1 MELSGC
7 QILIE
12 TLIEQGVT
20 TIFGYPGGQVL
31 NIYDEL
37 YKNRDRIHHVL
48 TAHEQGASHAAD
60 GYSRASGEVGVCIA
74 TSGPGAT
81 NLITGLATAKADSIP
96 MVAITGNVPMEL
108 IGSDSFQ
115 EVDTFGLSIPVTKHS
130 FRVDRVDMLAQTVRE
145 AFRIAKSG
153 RPGPVLVD
161 IPKNIQIDKTAYTPR
176 GISEKTPDAKPD
188 TALLDQALGMIHE
201 SKRPVIYCGGGVI
214 NANCSEIITKLTEK
228 LDAFMVC
235 SMMGLTAMDNDHPK
249 YLGMS
254 GMHGRFA
261 ATKAIS
267 ECDLVIAA
275 GIRFADRATGNRTK
289 FAAGAKIIHLDVD
302 VAEHGKNIDA
312 NLQIPGDLHFALS
325 YIASKLEPQKHPAWE
340 ETVQAYQKKPKD
352 VCVPE
357 GYLLPWQVIFAVN
370 RKAPPDTNIATDV
383 GQHQMW
389 VAQHYHFKKARTL
402 QTSGGL
408 GTMGYGMGAA
418 IGAAVATGK
427 RTVLFTG
434 DGSFGM
440 NLNEL
445 ATAVSQK
452 LPLVIVVFNN
462 GVLGM
467 IRQWQNLFFE
477 NHFMSSNLQ
486 RKTDFVK
493 LAEAF
498 GATGLRAANGPQ
510 LEEALEQAFALDTPV
525 LIDCLMP
532 PEENV
537 FPMVPPNGSLE
548 NIILE

>member
-20 TIFGYPGGQVL
+20 TLFGYPGGTVL
-31 NIYDEL
+31 SIYDEL
-37 YKNRDRIHHVL
+37 YKNRHRINHVL
-48 TAHEQGASHAAD
+48 TAHEQGAAHAAD
-60 GYSRASGEVGVCIA
+60 GYSRASGQVGVCIA

-81 NLITGLATAKADSIP
+81 NLMTGLATAKADSIP

-130 FRVDRVDMLAQTVRE
+130 FRIDNIETLAETVRE
-145 AFRIAKSG
+145 AFRLAKSG

-161 IPKNIQIDKTAYTPR
+161 IPKNIQLDKTEYAPK
-176 GISEKTPDAKPD
+176 GIAEKLTDFKPD
-188 TALLDQALGMIHE
+188 TALLDQAVTMINE
-201 SKRPVIYCGGGVI
+201 SQCPVIYCGGGVI
-214 NANCSEIITKLTEK
+214 NANCSEIITKLIEK
-228 LDAFMVC
+228 TDAFMVC
-235 SMMGLTAMDNDHPK
+235 SMMGLTAMDNSHPK

-275 GIRFADRATGNRTK
+275 GVRFTDRATGNRSK
-289 FAAGAKIIHLDVD
+289 FAPNAKIIHLDVD
-302 VAEHGKNIDA
+302 SAEHGKNIDA
-312 NLQIPGDLHFALS
+312 ALQIPGDLYFALC
-325 YIASKLEPQKHPAWE
+325 YINSKLEPQKHPEWE
-340 ETVQAYQKKPKD
+340 NEVSGYKNKTKEVSLPK
-352 VCVPE
+352 
-357 GYLLPWQVIFAVN
+357 GYLLPWQVIGAVN
-370 RKAPPDTNIATDV
+370 CRATPETNIATDV

-389 VAQHYHFKKARTL
+389 VAQYYNFKKPRTL

-418 IGAAVATGK
+418 IGAAMATGEK
-427 RTVLFTG
+427 TVLFTG

-440 NLNEL
+440 NLNEM

-452 LPLVIVVFNN
+452 LPLIIVVLNN

-477 NHFMSSNLQ
+477 NHFMSSNLE

-498 GATGLRAANGPQ
+498 GATGLRAKT
-510 LEEALEQAFALDTPV
+510 LEELDEAMDKAFAVNSPV
-525 LIDCLMP
+525 LIDCLIP
-532 PEENV
+532 DEENV
-537 FPMVPPNGSLE
+537 FPMVPPNGSMDD
-548 NIILE
+548 IILK

>member
-1 MELSGC
+1 MEQSGC

-20 TIFGYPGGQVL
+20 TIFGYPGGTVL
-31 NIYDEL
+31 SIYDEL
-37 YKNRDRIHHVL
+37 YKNKHRINHVL

-60 GYSRASGEVGVCIA
+60 GYSRASGEVGVCLA

-115 EVDTFGLSIPVTKHS
+115 EVDTFGLSITVTKHS
-130 FRVDRVDMLAQTVRE
+130 FRVNNVEDLAETVRE
-145 AFRIAKSG
+145 AFRLAKSG

-161 IPKNIQIDKTAYTPR
+161 IPKNIQLDKTEYAPK
-176 GISEKTPDAKPD
+176 GIVEKNPDPKPD
-188 TALLDQALGMIHE
+188 TALLDQALELINE
-201 SKRPVIYCGGGVI
+201 SKRPIIYCGGGVI
-214 NANCSEIITKLTEK
+214 NANSSEIITKLTEK
-228 LDAFMVC
+228 TDAFMVC
-235 SMMGLTAMDNDHPK
+235 SMMGITAMDNSHPK

-275 GIRFADRATGNRTK
+275 GVRFTDRATGNRNK
-289 FAAGAKIIHLDVD
+289 FAPNAKIIHLDID
-302 VAEHGKNIDA
+302 SAEHGKNIDA
-312 NLQIPGDLHFALS
+312 TLQIQGDLNFALC
-325 YIASKLEPQKHPAWE
+325 YIATKLEPQKHPEWE
-340 ETVQAYQKKPKD
+340 EVVASYKNKTKD
-352 VCVPE
+352 VSAPNGC
-357 GYLLPWQVIFAVN
+357 LLPWQIIAAVN
-370 RKAPPDTNIATDV
+370 QRATPETNIATDV

-389 VAQHYHFKKARTL
+389 VAQYYNFKKPRTF

-418 IGAAVATGK
+418 MGAAMATGN

-445 ATAVSQK
+445 ATAVSQN
-452 LPLVIVVFNN
+452 LPLIIVILNN

-467 IRQWQNLFFE
+467 IRQWQNIFFE
-477 NHFMSSNLQ
+477 NHFMSSNLE

-498 GATGLRAANGPQ
+498 GATGLRAANLAQ
-510 LEEALEQAFALDTPV
+510 LNEAMDKAFALNCPV
-525 LIDCLMP
+525 VIDCLIP
-532 PEENV
+532 DEESV
-537 FPMVPPNGSLE
+537 FPMVPPNGSMD
-548 NIILE
+548 NIILK

>member
-20 TIFGYPGGQVL
+20 TLFGYPGGTVL
-31 NIYDEL
+31 SIYDEL
-37 YKNRDRIHHVL
+37 YKNRHRINHVL
-48 TAHEQGASHAAD
+48 TAHEQGATHAAD
-60 GYSRASGEVGVCIA
+60 GYSRASGQVGVCIA

-81 NLITGLATAKADSIP
+81 NLMTGLATAKADSIP

-130 FRVDRVDMLAQTVRE
+130 FRVDNVETLAETVRE
-145 AFRIAKSG
+145 AFRLAKSG

-161 IPKNIQIDKTAYTPR
+161 IPKNIQLDKTEYAPK
-176 GISEKTPDAKPD
+176 GIAEKLTDSKPD
-188 TALLDQALGMIHE
+188 TALLDQAVKMINE
-201 SKRPVIYCGGGVI
+201 SKCPVIYCGGGVI
-214 NANCSEIITKLTEK
+214 NANCSEIITKLIEK
-228 LDAFMVC
+228 TDAFMVC
-235 SMMGLTAMDNDHPK
+235 SMMGLTAMDNSHPK

-275 GIRFADRATGNRTK
+275 GVRFTDRATGNRSK
-289 FAAGAKIIHLDVD
+289 FAPKAQIIHLDVD
-302 VAEHGKNIDA
+302 SAEHGKNIDA
-312 NLQIPGDLHFALS
+312 TLQISGDLYFALC
-325 YIASKLEPQKHPAWE
+325 YINSKLEPQKHPDWE
-340 ETVQAYQKKPKD
+340 EEVRGYKNKTKEVSVPK
-352 VCVPE
+352 
-357 GYLLPWQVIFAVN
+357 GYLLPWQVIGAVN
-370 RKAPPDTNIATDV
+370 CRATSETNIATDV

-389 VAQHYHFKKARTL
+389 VAQYYNFKKPRTL

-418 IGAAVATGK
+418 IGAAMATGNK
-427 RTVLFTG
+427 TVLFTG

-452 LPLVIVVFNN
+452 LPLIIVVLNN

-477 NHFMSSNLQ
+477 NHFMSSNLE

-498 GATGLRAANGPQ
+498 GATGLRAAN
-510 LEEALEQAFALDTPV
+510 LEELDEAMDKAFALNTPV
-525 LIDCLMP
+525 LIDCLIP
-532 PEENV
+532 DEENV
-537 FPMVPPNGSLE
+537 FPMVPPNGSMDD
-548 NIILE
+548 IILK

>member
-1 MELSGC
+1 MERSGC

-37 YKNRDRIHHVL
+37 YKNKHRISHVL
-48 TAHEQGASHAAD
+48 TAHEQGAAHAAD
-60 GYSRASGEVGVCIA
+60 GYSRASGKVGVCIA

-81 NLITGLATAKADSIP
+81 NLITGLATANSDSIP

-130 FRVDRVDMLAQTVRE
+130 FRVDNVENLAETVQE
-145 AFRIAKSG
+145 AFRLAKSG
-153 RPGPVLVD
+153 RPGPVLID
-161 IPKNIQIDKTAYTPR
+161 IPKNIQLDKTEYSPT
-176 GISEKTPDAKPD
+176 GIAEKIPDPKPD
-188 TALLDQALGMIHE
+188 TALLDQALEMIYE
-201 SKRPVIYCGGGVI
+201 SNRPIVYCGGGVI
-214 NANCSEIITKLTEK
+214 NANCSEAATTLVEK
-228 LDAFMVC
+228 TDAFMVC
-235 SMMGLTAMDNDHPK
+235 SMMGLTAMDNSHAR

-275 GIRFADRATGNRTK
+275 GVRFTDRATGNRKK
-289 FAAGAKIIHLDVD
+289 FASNAKIIHLDID
-302 VAEHGKNIDA
+302 SAEQGKNIDA
-312 NLQIPGDLHFALS
+312 TLQIPGDLNFALN
-325 YIASKLEPQKHPAWE
+325 YITSKLEPQKHPQWE
-340 ETVQAYQKKPKD
+340 ETVNSYKNKTKDYPAPKG
-352 VCVPE
+352 C
-357 GYLLPWQVIFAVN
+357 LMPWEVINAVN
-370 RKAPPDTNIATDV
+370 KRATPETNIATDV

-389 VAQHYHFKKARTL
+389 VAQYYNFKKPRTF

-418 IGAAVATGK
+418 IGAAVATGNK
-427 RTVLFTG
+427 TVLFTG

-445 ATAVSQK
+445 ATAVSQN
-452 LPLVIVVFNN
+452 LPLIIVILNN

-477 NHFMSSNLQ
+477 NHFMASNLE

-493 LAEAF
+493 LADAF
-498 GATGLRAANGPQ
+498 GATGFRAANATE
-510 LEEALEQAFALDTPV
+510 LNEALDKAFALSSPV
-525 LIDCLMP
+525 VIDCLIP
-532 PEENV
+532 DEENV
-537 FPMVPPNGSLE
+537 FPMVPPNGSLD
-548 NIILE
+548 NIILK

>member
-1 MELSGC
+1 MEHSGC

-37 YKNRDRIHHVL
+37 YKNKHRINHVL
-48 TAHEQGASHAAD
+48 TAHEQGATHAAD
-60 GYSRASGEVGVCIA
+60 GYSRASGKVGVCIA

-81 NLITGLATAKADSIP
+81 NLITGLATANADSIP

-130 FRVDRVDMLAQTVRE
+130 FRVNSVETLAETVRE
-145 AFRIAKSG
+145 AFRLAKSG

-161 IPKNIQIDKTAYTPR
+161 IPKNIQLDKTTYSPK
-176 GISEKTPDAKPD
+176 GIVEKKTDPKPD
-188 TALLDQALGMIHE
+188 TNLLDQALEMINE
-201 SKRPVIYCGGGVI
+201 SKRPIIYCGGGVI
-214 NANCSEIITKLTEK
+214 NANCSEAVTKLLEK
-228 LDAFMVC
+228 TDAYVVC
-235 SMMGLTAMDNDHPK
+235 SMMGLTAMDNNHPK

-261 ATKAIS
+261 AIKAIS

-275 GIRFADRATGNRTK
+275 GVRFTDRATGNRQK
-289 FAAGAKIIHLDVD
+289 FAANAKIIHLDID
-302 VAEHGKNIDA
+302 SAEHGKNINA
-312 NLQIPGDLHFALS
+312 TLQIPGDLSFALN
-325 YIASKLEPQKHPAWE
+325 YLTSKLEPKKHSEWE
-340 ETVQAYQKKPKD
+340 ETVLSYKNKTKD
-352 VCVPE
+352 VPPSN
-357 GYLLPWQVIFAVN
+357 GYLLPWEVIGAVN
-370 RKAPPDTNIATDV
+370 DRATPETNIATDV

-389 VAQHYHFKKARTL
+389 VAQYYNFKKPRTH
-402 QTSGGL
+402 QSSGGL

-418 IGAAVATGK
+418 IGATMATGN

-445 ATAVSQK
+445 ATAVSQN
-452 LPLVIVVFNN
+452 LPLIVVILNN
-462 GVLGM
+462 GMLGM
-467 IRQWQNLFFE
+467 IRQWQNLFFD
-477 NHFMSSNLQ
+477 NRFMATALE

-493 LAEAF
+493 LADAF
-498 GATGLRAANGPQ
+498 GATGLRATS
-510 LEEALEQAFALDTPV
+510 LEELKESLDKAFALNSPV
-525 LIDCLMP
+525 VIDCLIP
-532 PEENV
+532 NEESV

-548 NIILE
+548 NIILK

>member
-1 MELSGC
+1 MERSGC

-37 YKNRDRIHHVL
+37 YKNNHRINHIL
-48 TAHEQGASHAAD
+48 TAHEQGAAHAAD
-60 GYSRASGEVGVCIA
+60 GYSRASGKVGVCLA

-81 NLITGLATAKADSIP
+81 NLITGLATANSDSIP

-130 FRVDRVDMLAQTVRE
+130 FRVDNVESLAQTVRE
-145 AFRIAKSG
+145 AFRLAKSG
-153 RPGPVLVD
+153 RPGPVLID
-161 IPKNIQIDKTAYTPR
+161 IPKNIQLDKTTYTPT
-176 GISEKTPDAKPD
+176 GIAEKIPDPKPD
-188 TALLDQALGMIHE
+188 PVLLDQALEMIYE
-201 SKRPVIYCGGGVI
+201 SKRPIVYCGGGVI
-214 NANCSEIITKLTEK
+214 NANCSEAATTLVEK
-228 LDAFMVC
+228 TDAFMAC
-235 SMMGLTAMDNDHPK
+235 SMMGLTAMDNSHAR

-267 ECDLVIAA
+267 ECDLVIAT
-275 GIRFADRATGNRTK
+275 GVRFTDRATGNRKK
-289 FAAGAKIIHLDVD
+289 FAPNAKIIHLDID
-302 VAEHGKNIDA
+302 SAEQGKNI
-312 NLQIPGDLHFALS
+312 NTTLQIPGDLSFALN
-325 YIASKLEPQKHPAWE
+325 YITSKLEPQKHPQWE
-340 ETVQAYQKKPKD
+340 ETVNSYKNKTKD
-352 VCVPE
+352 YPAPNGC
-357 GYLLPWQVIFAVN
+357 LLPWEVINGVN
-370 RKAPPDTNIATDV
+370 ERATPETNIATDV

-389 VAQHYHFKKARTL
+389 VAQYYNFKNPRTL
-402 QTSGGL
+402 LTSGGL

-418 IGAAVATGK
+418 IGAAVATGNK
-427 RTVLFTG
+427 TVLFTG

-445 ATAVSQK
+445 ATAVSQN
-452 LPLVIVVFNN
+452 LPLIIVVLNN

-477 NHFMSSNLQ
+477 NHFMSSNLE

-498 GATGLRAANGPQ
+498 GATGLRASNSKE
-510 LEEALEQAFALDTPV
+510 LNEALDKAFALGSPV
-525 LIDCLMP
+525 VIDCLIP
-532 PEENV
+532 DEENV
-537 FPMVPPNGSLE
+537 FPMVPPNGSFD
-548 NIILE
+548 NIILK